1 MMGDRCTGCCGCS
14 AVADRADSFTVA
26 LVGNPNVGKSTIFN
40 ALTGLNQHTG
50 NWAGKTVAGAWGRF
64 RWLDKSFMLIDLPGT
79 YSLWARRAEEAVT
92 RNFICFEKLDAVV
105 VVVDSSCLER
115 NLLLLLQVM
124 EVAKRVVLCVNLQ
137 DEARANGITVDVI
150 RLEKMLGLSV
160 VATSAKYQDGLYELK
175 NVLYRACTE
184 KCVRAVRRNRYS
196 SQVERA
202 IEELT
207 PYIVRAL
214 GSSVDVRWVAMRLLE
229 GDVACI
235 ERMKQ
240 MVERATCGKR
250 GEKVRAE

>member
-1 MMGDRCTGCCGCS
+1 MRDGCTGCCGCS
-14 AVADRADSFTVA
+14 AVTDMRDSFIVA

-64 RWLDKSFMLIDLPGT
+64 RWLDKGFTLVDLPGT
-79 YSLWARRAEEAVT
+79 YSLWARQAEEAVT
-92 RNFICFEKLDAVV
+92 GEFICFEKVDAVV

-115 NLLLLLQVM
+115 NLLLLLQVL
-124 EVAKRVVLCVNLQ
+124 EVANRVVLCVNLQ
-137 DEARANGITVDVI
+137 DEARANGITVDVL
-150 RLEKMLGLSV
+150 RLEEMLGLSV

-175 NVLYRACTE
+175 NVLYRTCTE

-229 GDVACI
+229 GNATCV
-235 ERMKQ
+235 ERM
-240 MVERATCGKR
+240 MEGIACGKG
-250 GEKVRAE
+250 GEKNRAE